1 MRLTVVGCSGS
12 FPGPDSAASCY
23 LVEAGDARLV
33 LDLGNG
39 SLGPLQRYT
48 ALDQVDAVLLSHLHP
63 DHCQDMCGFYVYR
76 RFRPDGPLPPVPVYG
91 PPGVADRMDAAY
103 GPTGGP
109 GLRGSFDFAEWS
121 EGVRR
126 IGPVTVTVARVAHP
140 VPTFGMRL
148 EYEGRVLTFSG
159 DTGSCPALDELATDA
174 DVLLCEAAFHVGR
187 DSVPD
192 LHMNGRDAG
201 ECATRAGVGRL
212 VLTHLPPWNDPDR
225 TLAEAARAY
234 EGPIEL
240 ARPGLRVEVG

>member
-23 LVEAGDARLV
+23 LVEAGGARLV

-39 SLGPLQRYT
+39 ALGPLQRYT

-63 DHCQDMCGFYVYR
+63 DHCQDLCGYYVYR
-76 RFRPDGPLPPVPVYG
+76 RFRPDGPLPPIPVYG
-91 PPGVADRMDAAY
+91 PPGVADRMAAAY

-109 GLRGSFDFAEWS
+109 GLWGAFDFAEWS
-121 EGVRR
+121 EGARR

-159 DTGSCPALDELATDA
+159 DTGPCVALDELAADA

-187 DSVPD
+187 DNVRD
-192 LHMNGRDAG
+192 LHMNGGDAG
-201 ECATRAGVGRL
+201 ECASRAGVRRL

-225 TLAEAARAY
+225 TLAEAASAY
-234 EGPIEL
+234 GGPIEL